1 MNENGKHR
9 DVAVVETA
17 EPGERQTT
25 TAFPDS
31 NNPLLKPAKEIEGN
45 KQRSWKR
52 RLVGWSFVLLLI
64 GGSAVALY
72 LLLKVNRVN
81 VKVNADSRRD
91 TQNTKPKTDA
101 NVEDGLT
108 EDAINIARAAS
119 GYDSARSNNANPAPS
134 PNASPTP
141 TPSPNPNVRTNYS
154 FTGTSSPVWDQINNN
169 GSNGNGNPQQNGK
182 GNQQSEKTSDTSA
195 PERIQNHANST
206 NSIFVDDALV
216 KSSTASQ
223 TITTAQMQPR
233 LENRLPLTT
242 PKIPPAVLPPFGTML
257 PVRTQGVIFTL
268 GNNSY
273 ARLELTR
280 DSSGQGW
287 FLPKGTILVG
297 RTTGSAYDRAFVN
310 VIGYIDPRDNKLVKM
325 SADVLGSDGATGIPG
340 KRIGVDRSRLK
351 QTLRKVASSGVQ
363 LAGAVGGV
371 LGRGTVILDRSGYSI
386 PDDIRGTG
394 GGQDQ
399 KNAFVRVEAGQAAYV
414 MVADLPKA
422 IQAIDAPGD
431 DELARSAVSLTDREV
446 MELILFGSPDEI
458 RASLP
463 LMTDEQ
469 KRLAIKT
476 LAPEN
481 K

>member
-31 NNPLLKPAKEIEGN
+31 NNPLLKPPKEIEGN

-101 NVEDGLT
+101 TAEDGLT

-169 GSNGNGNPQQNGK
+169 GSNGNGNQQQNGS
-182 GNQQSEKTSDTSA
+182 GNQQPEKTGDVSA
-195 PERIQNHANST
+195 PERMQNHANST
-206 NSIFVDDALV
+206 TSIFVDDASAKPTTV
-216 KSSTASQ
+216 AQTVTA
-223 TITTAQMQPR
+223 TQPR
-233 LENRLPLTT
+233 LESKAPISAT
-242 PKIPPAVLPPFGTML
+242 KIPPAVLPPFGTML

-268 GNNSY
+268 RNNSY

-287 FLPKGTILVG
+287 SLPKGTILVG
-297 RTTGSAYDRAFVN
+297 RTTGSEYDRAFVN
-310 VIGYIDPRDNKLVKM
+310 VIGYIDPRDNKLVKI
-325 SADVLGSDGATGIPG
+325 SGEVLGSDGASGIPG
-340 KRIGVDRSRLK
+340 KRIGVDRNRLK
-351 QTLRKVASSGVQ
+351 QALRKVASSGVQ

-386 PDDIRGTG
+386 PDDIRGIG
-394 GGQDQ
+394 GGQDE
-399 KNAFVRVEAGQAAYV
+399 KNAFVKVEAGQAAYV
-414 MVADLPKA
+414 MIADLPKA

-446 MELILFGSPDEI
+446 MELILFGSPGEI
-458 RASLP
+458 RAALP
-463 LMTDEQ
+463 VMTDEQ